1 VKQLNF
7 DLVILGNEPAGLWL
21 AEQYAKLS
29 SGASVAWIPLQE
41 QSSPLPL
48 LTSIANRFSIL
59 DSAPEDF
66 IEFISSA
73 GAHSTEP
80 KFFQENPRREVLL
93 QCLWK
98 SFSRTQSITAEP
110 FLRDKVLPLTY
121 AYWDPSRSLSRQLTH
136 YSVPQG
142 GQYVERAE
150 INPDKSLTL
159 VFKNLGAIRSQK
171 WIINCSL
178 GDWKTLTQAL
188 SSELELF
195 NPEMKL
201 FNPSWTVPI
210 EATVSEQHLNQSLKP
225 LSVLIESE
233 HLPHPLYEAWTL
245 EAGKVQAG
253 KRKLRLWIDLP
264 PDHPPSDLNKWSE
277 KAWVALMRLFPFLKG
292 QSFELTENPSLARE
306 RYRSSLLSPY
316 TRHPFLFCLG
326 PYVNCQLPYPEG
338 PLESAQKLL
347 RNWLGSTKQTK
358 LA

>member
-73 GAHSTEP
+73 GTHSTEP
-80 KFFQENPRREVLL
+80 RFFQENPRREVLL

-98 SFSRTQSITAEP
+98 SLSRTQSITAEP
-110 FLRDKVLPLTY
+110 FLQDQALPLTY
-121 AYWDPSRSLSRQLTH
+121 AYWDPSRSLSRQVTH

-142 GQYVERAE
+142 GQSVESAE
-150 INPDKSLTL
+150 INSDKSLTL
-159 VFKNLGAIRSQK
+159 VFKHLGAIRSQK

-178 GDWKTLTQAL
+178 SDWKTLTQAL

-201 FNPSWTVPI
+201 FNPSWTVPV

-264 PDHPPSDLNKWSE
+264 PDHSLSDLNKWSE

-292 QSFELTENPSLARE
+292 QSFELTENQSLSRE

-347 RNWLGSTKQTK
+347 RNWLGSAKQTK